1 MVKFQMVLRTSLSLL
16 LLLFVSCGD
25 SNRATQSVLPTPVVT
40 YTPGE
45 IVSDLGGHIQ
55 YYVGNTPIIITVPHD
70 GDIMPP
76 SISDRTGETKKAEN
90 TLGIA
95 EYFYNTFTSNGAN
108 GLYPHIIIN
117 NVNRSRLD
125 PDASIEIGAQSNNAV
140 TYYNRYHTY
149 IQAAVDS
156 TEANFGVGILV
167 NLSAHKDDDNDVVEI
182 GYLISKND
190 LNNSNAYIENLASQ
204 SSISVISSVSNA
216 QFSDSVRGFD
226 SIGKKMMELNCCKPI
241 YYTFDVTPSPTF
253 PAPQS
258 DDYNP
263 GGYTVSRYGGS
274 GNSSMSAI
282 EFSTPY
288 TDHRDSPYGYI
299 ALGTM
304 LVESIVQF
312 YELSTGTSLG
322 IN

>member
-1 MVKFQMVLRTSLSLL
+1 MEKFQMVLRTSLIL
-16 LLLFVSCGD
+16 LLLFFIGCGD

-45 IVSDLGGHIQ
+45 IVSDLGGNIQ

-70 GDIMPP
+70 GDIMPT
-76 SISDRTGETKKAEN
+76 SIPDRTGEIKKAEN

-95 EYFYNTFTSNGAN
+95 EYFYNSFTSNGSN
-108 GLYPHIIIN
+108 GLFPHIIIN
-117 NVNRSRLD
+117 NINRSRLD
-125 PDASIEIGAQSNNAV
+125 PDASIEIGAQNNNAIAH
-140 TYYNRYHTY
+140 YNRYHNY

-167 NLSAHKDDDNDVVEI
+167 NLSAHKDDNNGVVEI
-182 GYLISKND
+182 GYLISKDD
-190 LNNSNAYIENLASQ
+190 LNNSNAYIDNLASQ
-204 SSISVISSVSNA
+204 SSISAISAISNA

-226 SIGKKMMELNCCKPI
+226 SMGKKMMELNCCKPI
-241 YYTFDVTPSPTF
+241 YYTFDVTPSPTI

-263 GGYTVSRYGGS
+263 GGYTVSRYS
-274 GNSSMSAI
+274 NNVNSSMGAI

-288 TDHRDSPYGYI
+288 IDHRDSPYGYI

-304 LVESIVQF
+304 LVETVVQF

>member
-16 LLLFVSCGD
+16 LLLFISCGD

-140 TYYNRYHTY
+140 TYFNRYHTY

-156 TEANFGVGILV
+156 TEAKFRKVILV
-167 NLSAHKDDDNDVVEI
+167 NLSAQK
-182 GYLISKND
+182 
-190 LNNSNAYIENLASQ
+190 
-204 SSISVISSVSNA
+204 
-216 QFSDSVRGFD
+216 
-226 SIGKKMMELNCCKPI
+226 
-241 YYTFDVTPSPTF
+241 
-253 PAPQS
+253 
-258 DDYNP
+258 DYNNE
-263 GGYTVSRYGGS
+263 G
-274 GNSSMSAI
+274 
-282 EFSTPY
+282 
-288 TDHRDSPYGYI
+288 
-299 ALGTM
+299 
-304 LVESIVQF
+304 VESGVLLRKK
-312 YELSTGTSLG
+312 E
-322 IN
+322 

>member
-16 LLLFVSCGD
+16 LLLFISCGD

-125 PDASIEIGAQSNNAV
+125 PDASIEIV
-140 TYYNRYHTY
+140 HKVIMRLHT
-149 IQAAVDS
+149 
-156 TEANFGVGILV
+156 
-167 NLSAHKDDDNDVVEI
+167 
-182 GYLISKND
+182 
-190 LNNSNAYIENLASQ
+190 
-204 SSISVISSVSNA
+204 
-216 QFSDSVRGFD
+216 
-226 SIGKKMMELNCCKPI
+226 
-241 YYTFDVTPSPTF
+241 
-253 PAPQS
+253 
-258 DDYNP
+258 
-263 GGYTVSRYGGS
+263 
-274 GNSSMSAI
+274 
-282 EFSTPY
+282 
-288 TDHRDSPYGYI
+288 
-299 ALGTM
+299 
-304 LVESIVQF
+304 SIVIIPIFKLQLILPKQIL
-312 YELSTGTSLG
+312 E
-322 IN
+322 